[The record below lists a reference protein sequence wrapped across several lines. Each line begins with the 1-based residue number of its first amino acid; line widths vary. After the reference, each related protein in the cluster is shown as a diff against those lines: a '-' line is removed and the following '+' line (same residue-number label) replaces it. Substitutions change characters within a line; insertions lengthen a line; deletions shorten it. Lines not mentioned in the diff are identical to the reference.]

1 MLHFKIY
8 TFLFL
13 MTLPVQLQAQTK
25 SINQDSLTYET
36 YRLNIESFEKKQDW
50 KQAVNLS
57 NEAVSKIQTPKWQ
70 IKALLLKVRAY
81 RMPGKFDEAIKS
93 LNKALKL
100 AEQHQFK
107 KLKAD
112 ILFELANIH
121 RDSGQKDAA
130 IDDLAQSL
138 VIYESVNDQKD
149 LIKSQI
155 LKGVLQ
161 NELGDHN
168 KGEATILSAA
178 KNAKKIKDEILLQ
191 KAWFALGYGYFT
203 SKNYPKAK
211 IYFLK
216 SLRHTLPED
225 LLTKNMLWL
234 NLATIYQRLSQL
246 DSAYFYQVKAI
257 KLAEKNKNPYL
268 LSTLYYNAATVKFEQ
283 KDIDSTLYFALKG
296 LKNAKKTKRF
306 NRQIDNLL
314 ILSQVDSIKGNF
326 DDVLKKF
333 KQIVILK
340 DSILK
345 YERKKIADEIT
356 GNYEKYKKDEII
368 ALQQKNLQVAYDKS
382 KLLQYLI
389 IAAIISTVILLFW
402 LLTYRKLLKN
412 NKRIY
417 QLEKENIQ
425 HQLKQKEHELV
436 AIALQV
442 EQKNKL
448 IDNFYNKLKN
458 STDETGGNNT
468 NLNKFLSEVKNS
480 LNIHKDI
487 ELFSEKFS
495 QLHHDF
501 NRKLSESYPQLTRKE
516 IKFLAFLKIGLSN
529 KQIATLNNITPAAVH
544 KMRYRIKKKLN
555 LPADTSLDDFVTK
568 L

>member
-1 MLHFKIY
+1 M
-8 TFLFL
+8 
-13 MTLPVQLQAQTK
+13 
-25 SINQDSLTYET
+25 
-36 YRLNIESFEKKQDW
+36 
-50 KQAVNLS
+50 
-57 NEAVSKIQTPKWQ
+57 
-70 IKALLLKVRAY
+70 
-81 RMPGKFDEAIKS
+81 
-93 LNKALKL
+93 
-100 AEQHQFK
+100 
-107 KLKAD
+107 
-112 ILFELANIH
+112 
-121 RDSGQKDAA
+121 
-130 IDDLAQSL
+130 
-138 VIYESVNDQKD
+138 
-149 LIKSQI
+149 
-155 LKGVLQ
+155 
-161 NELGDHN
+161 
-168 KGEATILSAA
+168 
-178 KNAKKIKDEILLQ
+178 
-191 KAWFALGYGYFT
+191 
-203 SKNYPKAK
+203 
-211 IYFLK
+211 
-216 SLRHTLPED
+216 
-225 LLTKNMLWL
+225 
-234 NLATIYQRLSQL
+234 
-246 DSAYFYQVKAI
+246 
-257 KLAEKNKNPYL
+257 
-268 LSTLYYNAATVKFEQ
+268 
-283 KDIDSTLYFALKG
+283 
-296 LKNAKKTKRF
+296 
-306 NRQIDNLL
+306 
-314 ILSQVDSIKGNF
+314 DSIKGNF

>member
-1 MLHFKIY
+1 MSHFKIY
-8 TFLFL
+8 FYIFFMSLSVHIF
-13 MTLPVQLQAQTK
+13 AQIK
-25 SINQDSLTYET
+25 SGKQDSLTYET
-36 YRLNIESFEKKQDW
+36 FKQKIKDFEKKQDW
-50 KQAVNLS
+50 QRAIDLS
-57 NEAVSKIQTPKWQ
+57 NETISKIQMPKWQ
-70 IKALLLKVRAY
+70 IKALLLKAHAY
-81 RMPGKFDEAIKS
+81 RIPGKFEKAIKN

-100 AEQHQFK
+100 AEQYQFK
-107 KLKAD
+107 KLRAD
-112 ILFELANIH
+112 ILFELANVH

-130 IDDLAQSL
+130 IDELAQSL
-138 VIYESVNDQKD
+138 VIYESVNDQND
-149 LIKSQI
+149 LIKAQI
-155 LKGVLQ
+155 LKGIIQ

-178 KNAKKIKDEILLQ
+178 KNAKKIKNEILLQ

-216 SLRHTLPED
+216 SLRHTSAED
-225 LLTKNMLWL
+225 LLTKNLLWL

-246 DSAYFYQVKAI
+246 DSAYFYQIKAI

-268 LSTLYYNAATVKFEQ
+268 LATLYYNAATVKFEQ
-283 KDIDSTLYFALKG
+283 KDIDSTRYFALKG
-296 LKNAKKTKRF
+296 LKNAKKVKRF

-314 ILSQVDSIKGNF
+314 ILTQVDSVTGDFSNE
-326 DDVLKKF
+326 LKRF
-333 KQIVILK
+333 KQITILK

-356 GNYEKYKKDEII
+356 GNYEKYKKDEVI
-368 ALQQKNLQVAYDKS
+368 ALQQKNLLVAHEKS
-382 KLLQYLI
+382 RLLQYLI
-389 IAAIISTVILLFW
+389 IATISIMMILLFW

-448 IDNFYNKLKN
+448 IDNFYNKLKK
-458 STDETGGNNT
+458 STDETGDNT
-468 NLNKFLSEVKNS
+468 NINKFLSEVKNS

-501 NRKLSESYPQLTRKE
+501 NRKLSENYPQLTRKE
-516 IKFLAFLKIGLSN
+516 IKFLSFLKIGLSN
-529 KQIATLNNITPAAVH
+529 KQIATLHNITPAAVH

-555 LPADTSLDDFVTK
+555 LPADTSLDNFITK